1 MFYSGKWKS
10 RVLMVTGLALAGPSA
25 AVEFTLNGDV
35 RAGFYSL
42 HRDDRDGKEDTTD
55 ELRLRVRPG
64 IGAKFNE
71 QWQAQVRFA
80 GRYSTDDRNELHFE
94 IFNSLPADDG
104 LRRGDSTLDEIYVE
118 YRPDTAWQVR
128 LGRFQ
133 SKAELDGVAK
143 KSLDRND
150 SPNTDI
156 TWTDGVQ
163 VKRKSVSGWVT
174 TAIAQYNDSE
184 GATQVRHAPLDFSD
198 DGSRVSY
205 FVGLENTQKAGPLV
219 QRAMDVTWLPDALH
233 SGGVGVGPVE
243 DYWGLIGRLAGQWP
257 MRASMKFMLAGEV
270 GYAPNTP
277 QRSVVKTGTS
287 GDADGLAAQIT
298 FNFIDVVPQHSAGL
312 VFGRAGDGWLLSPDF
327 GPNTNLV
334 ELRYKWAIDKKQT
347 LEARARNRED
357 IHQRVGSLYKREDV
371 DFYVRYTFKF

>member
-1 MFYSGKWKS
+1 MLYSRKWT
-10 RVLMVTGLALAGPSA
+10 RPVLVVVGLTLVGPSA

-71 QWQAQVRFA
+71 QWLAQVRFA
-80 GRYSTDDRNELHFE
+80 GRYSTDDRNALHFE

-104 LRRGDSTLDEIYVE
+104 LRRGDSTLDEVYVE
-118 YRPDTAWQVR
+118 YRPDPAWQVR

-163 VKRKSVSGWVT
+163 VKHTSVSRWVT

-184 GATQVRHAPLDFSD
+184 GATQVRQVLDYGPTAPPKD
-198 DGSRVSY
+198 DG
-205 FVGLENTQKAGPLV
+205 A
-219 QRAMDVTWLPDALH
+219 
-233 SGGVGVGPVE
+233 
-243 DYWGLIGRLAGQWP
+243 
-257 MRASMKFMLAGEV
+257 
-270 GYAPNTP
+270 
-277 QRSVVKTGTS
+277 
-287 GDADGLAAQIT
+287 
-298 FNFIDVVPQHSAGL
+298 
-312 VFGRAGDGWLLSPDF
+312 
-327 GPNTNLV
+327 
-334 ELRYKWAIDKKQT
+334 
-347 LEARARNRED
+347 
-357 IHQRVGSLYKREDV
+357 
-371 DFYVRYTFKF
+371 